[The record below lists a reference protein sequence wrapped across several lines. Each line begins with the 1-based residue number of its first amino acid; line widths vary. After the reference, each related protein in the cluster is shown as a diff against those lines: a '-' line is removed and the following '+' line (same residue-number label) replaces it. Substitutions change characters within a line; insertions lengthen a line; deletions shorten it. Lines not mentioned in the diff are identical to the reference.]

1 MFKKIIAVLLA
12 VLMITGLVGCGGE
25 KPKDETRATIN
36 PKQAIPLMRPL
47 KPTNPNPPLTRM
59 MSAKSLLSSIQR
71 ERLKKR
77 FCLITKSQK

>member
-12 VLMITGLVGCGGE
+12 AAEG
-25 KPKDETRATIN
+25 KSPKMKTRATIN

-59 MSAKSLLSSIQR
+59 MSAKSLLSSIRR